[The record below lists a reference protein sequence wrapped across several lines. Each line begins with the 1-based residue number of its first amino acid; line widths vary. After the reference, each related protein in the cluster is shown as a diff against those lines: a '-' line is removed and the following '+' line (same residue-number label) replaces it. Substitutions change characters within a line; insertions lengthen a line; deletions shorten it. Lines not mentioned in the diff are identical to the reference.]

1 MSLGSTGIVIR
12 AMTWITIFWW
22 LMGPVS
28 KTINYKYSDA
38 WVYALILITLNLG
51 LFELLTNNLADGFDV
66 IIKKFFWG
74 LPIFFELIFMLK
86 LTYKHHE
93 IFQKPSLQFERM
105 NKYNNL
111 IFMNI
116 IFQFVYFLSQVSRGK
131 SAKTERG
138 DLSMMGLLLY
148 ASYVL
153 TFICITEMYIY
164 LEHKRVDYAT
174 KSEKTEQAAFDSLL
188 DADVGDVGDVG
199 DIGDIGD
206 VGDVTN
212 VDDINNT
219 IANKF

>member
-1 MSLGSTGIVIR
+1 MSLGSTGIIIK

-28 KTINYKYSDA
+28 KTVNYKYSDA
-38 WVYALILITLNLG
+38 WVYALILITLILG

-105 NKYNNL
+105 GKYNNL

-116 IFQFVYFLSQVSRGK
+116 IFQFVYFLSQVSK
-131 SAKTERG
+131 DKPTTSAG
-138 DLSMMGLLLY
+138 DMSMMGLLLY

-153 TFICITEMYIY
+153 TLICITEMYIY
-164 LEHKRVDYAT
+164 LEHKRVDYADPVV
-174 KSEKTEQAAFDSLL
+174 KNDDKIIDEEEED
-188 DADVGDVGDVG
+188 DEG
-199 DIGDIGD
+199 DISRTVSDVKDIKKKG
-206 VGDVTN
+206 TS
-212 VDDINNT
+212 I
-219 IANKF
+219 KFA

>member
-1 MSLGSTGIVIR
+1 MSLGSTGIIIK

-28 KTINYKYSDA
+28 KTVNYKYSDA
-38 WVYALILITLNLG
+38 WVYALILITLIFG

-116 IFQFVYFLSQVSRGK
+116 IFQFVYFLSQVSK
-131 SAKTERG
+131 DKPTTSAG
-138 DLSMMGLLLY
+138 DMSMMGLLLY

-153 TFICITEMYIY
+153 TFICITELYIN
-164 LEHKRVDYAT
+164 LEHKRVDYADKTT
-174 KSEKTEQAAFDSLL
+174 KEEGGPSDLL
-188 DADVGDVGDVG
+188 IEDAD
-199 DIGDIGD
+199 
-206 VGDVTN
+206 TET
-212 VDDINNT
+212 DDDDLEST
-219 IANKF
+219 IAQIKF